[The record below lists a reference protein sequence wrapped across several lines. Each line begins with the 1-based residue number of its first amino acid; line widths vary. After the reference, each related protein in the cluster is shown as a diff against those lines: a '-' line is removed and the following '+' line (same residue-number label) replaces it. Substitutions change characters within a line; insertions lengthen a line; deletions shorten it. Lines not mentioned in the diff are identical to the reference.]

1 MTITNKNKIAL
12 FALLFPIFALA
23 QESKIDRL
31 FDDFNS
37 HTPGIVITVVQN
49 ENLIYSKGHG
59 MSNLAYGVP
68 LTDTSLMDIG
78 SCAKTFTAYAI
89 LLLQSEG
96 KLSLDDT
103 ITKFLPQFPAYGN
116 AITIRQLGTH
126 TSGIREWIRL
136 FQLSGYNLDEDVI
149 LKDHLLKLIYRQEA
163 TNFIPGT
170 RFNYSNSNYVL
181 LAEIVEKVSGQ
192 SFSSFMRDRIFLPL
206 GMKNTFFHDDLYS
219 IKYNEAARYFQED
232 LIYKQLSHNNPSPGD
247 GGLYTTSRDM
257 SRWLIHINNYL
268 NSEQNTTELSKQMML
283 KNGEIISSTFGLYV
297 DPYGGHMQLQHEGG
311 GVGINTYIG
320 LFPDQ
325 NLSVLVS
332 CNDSECYPQ
341 YYAKQII
348 DLLLAVKSQVIEK
361 PAPTHNADM
370 MKESQLKEWTGDY
383 WSEELCISR
392 SIIYK
397 NNKLFYARTNRVED
411 ELISTG
417 LNHFTFKGSRG
428 AGIEIWFER
437 TNDGN
442 RSMYYK
448 LQNDPPTYFYE
459 SVPFTL
465 NPQELEQYTGIY
477 FSSELK
483 TIYTIEQIDNQLYAT
498 HLRIKEVPLRQVME
512 DMFTG
517 TRTSFGQVLFT
528 RNSIG
533 NVDGFLVS
541 SRNAK
546 GMRFERIAK

>member
-12 FALLFPIFALA
+12 FALLFPIFAFG
-23 QESKIDRL
+23 QESKIDSL
-31 FDDFNS
+31 FKDFNS
-37 HTPGIVITVVQN
+37 HTPGIVITVVQD
-49 ENLIYSKGHG
+49 ENVIYSKGHG
-59 MSNLAYGVP
+59 MANLAYGVP

-126 TSGIREWIRL
+126 TSGVREWIRL

-149 LKDHLLKLIYRQEA
+149 LKDHLLKLIYRQEGP
-163 TNFIPGT
+163 NFIPGT
-170 RFNYSNSNYVL
+170 RFNYSNSNYLL

-192 SFSSFMRDRIFLPL
+192 SFSTFMRDRIFLPL
-206 GMKNTFFHDDLYS
+206 DMKNTFFHDNLYT
-219 IKYNEAARYFQED
+219 IKYNEAARYFKED
-232 LIYKQLSHNNPSPGD
+232 SIYKQIPHDNPAPGD
-247 GGLYTTSRDM
+247 GGLYTTARDM
-257 SRWLIHINNYL
+257 SKWLIYINNFL
-268 NSEQNTTELSKQMML
+268 NSEQNTSELSKQMML
-283 KNGEIISSTFGLYV
+283 KNGETISSTFGLYV
-297 DPYGGHMQLQHEGG
+297 DPYKGHMQLQHEGG
-311 GVGINTYIG
+311 GIGINTYIG

-325 NLSVLVS
+325 NFSVLVS
-332 CNDSECYPQ
+332 CNDSDCYPQ

-348 DLLLAVKSQVIEK
+348 DLLLAAKSQIVEK
-361 PAPTHNADM
+361 PAFTHHADI
-370 MKESQLKEWTGDY
+370 KKGTPLKEWSGDY
-383 WSEELCISR
+383 WSEDLCISR

-397 NNKLFYARTNRVED
+397 NSKLFYSRTNGVED
-411 ELISTG
+411 ELVSTG

-437 TNDGN
+437 TKDGKK
-442 RSMYYK
+442 SMHYK
-448 LQNDPPTYFYE
+448 FQNDPPNHFFEY
-459 SVPFTL
+459 VPFAL
-465 NPQELEQYTGIY
+465 NSQELKQYTGIY

-483 TIYTIEQIDNQLYAT
+483 TIYTIEQADNLLYAT

-512 DMFTG
+512 DLFTG

-528 RNSIG
+528 RNNIG
-533 NVDGFLVS
+533 KVDGFLVS

-546 GMRFERIAK
+546 GIRFERIAN